1 MTKKLDITL
10 ETKELAH
17 ALSFASSVVE
27 KRSTASELSNIKL
40 LVKENL
46 LEIVATDMDL
56 YLSQTIGASVRGEGV
71 ITVSTQMLSEII
83 RKIPDKEVILKQSE
97 EGEQL
102 EIIGTKCHFS
112 VLTLSAEQFPQMDEI
127 KADSVLKTLSRDLA
141 RIIDYTSFS
150 MSSEETRY
158 NLNGLYIH
166 VKDNILYSAST
177 DGHRLSLAGVNL
189 GEEAKNFGIIL
200 PRKAVQEILKI
211 VKDPK
216 NIQSNI
222 EIQLSHNKIKF
233 VCNNLV
239 MISKLIDG
247 TFPDYSAFIPQNNT
261 NKLTVKTKLLAS
273 AIDRVAIVTIDKFRA
288 VKFILSSESIEITAS
303 GEAKGVAREKLVCS
317 SDQDNLC
324 DYTGDEIIIGFN
336 PKYLSDALSAI
347 KQEQVEIY
355 LGDSHLPTLIK
366 VENNLLD
373 SFVIMPVKV

>member
-83 RKIPDKEVILKQSE
+83 RKIPDKEVILKQAE

-177 DGHRLSLAGVNL
+177 DGHRLSLAGVII

-288 VKFILSSESIEITAS
+288 VKFILSSEFIEITAS
-303 GEAKGVAREKLVCS
+303 GEAKGVAREKLICS

-324 DYTGDEIIIGFN
+324 EYTGDEIIIGFN

-347 KQEQVEIY
+347 KQEQVEVY
-355 LGDSHLPTLIK
+355 FGDLHLPTLIK